1 MKYKKAY
8 AQVVLFDN
16 SDVVTASALGGDI
29 DCKQSTADI
38 LDDCSTSGF
47 GNKVEKCIGTNNQW

>member
-16 SDVVTASALGGDI
+16 SDVVTASAMGPWDQDAI
-29 DCKQSTADI
+29 DKE
-38 LDDCSTSGF
+38 F
-47 GNKVEKCIGTNNQW
+47 GCDGRVSHVDKNL